1 MFTHLWRLSSIGVL
15 WVISS
20 AVAIAQTKGSSPCE
34 HVRQTGSA
42 AVYGYVFKT
51 YEAVNPD
58 DDPACLRI
66 YRNGKIVYFLA
77 AEEQKYFLGQP
88 ADARFKIPH
97 VPNGVDLTGNGR
109 PDMIV
114 TSWSGGAHC
123 CYTHYIF
130 ELRPK
135 LRLLTTIDDGNSD
148 LSHFEKLDK
157 SLGYYYVTSDI
168 WSYWPSS
175 FASSVRHD
183 KVILKWDNEKFRL
196 DLGMMRDP
204 PPNPQQWKAALK
216 DVDDALKDGG
226 EIRGALGVT
235 LWAAA
240 LDLIYTGH
248 SDLAW
253 KFVREANPNALIG
266 DNPSLEDFCTE
277 LKRDEYWPDLEP
289 TLKAVPEECARAKVK
304 AKE

>member
-1 MFTHLWRLSSIGVL
+1 MFTHLRRLFFIGVL

-20 AVAIAQTKGSSPCE
+20 AVATAQTEGARTCE

-42 AVYGYVFKT
+42 AVHGYVFKT
-51 YEAVNPD
+51 YEPINPD

-66 YRNGKIVYFLA
+66 YRDGKMVYFLA
-77 AEEQKYFLGQP
+77 DEKQRYYLGQP
-88 ADARFKIPH
+88 DDARSKIPQ

-123 CYTHYIF
+123 CYEHYIF
-130 ELRPK
+130 ELTPK
-135 LRLLTTIDDGNSD
+135 LRLLTTIEDGDID
-148 LSHFEKLDK
+148 LAHFEKLDQ
-157 SLGYYYVTSDI
+157 GRGYYVTSDI

-183 KVILKWDNEKFRL
+183 NVILKWYKEKFRL
-196 DLGMMRDP
+196 DLGKIRFP
-204 PPNPQQWKAALK
+204 PPNAQQWNAALK

-226 EIRGALGVT
+226 DIRGALGVT
-235 LWAAA
+235 LWDTT

-266 DNPSLEDFCTE
+266 NNPSLEDFCTG
-277 LKRDEYWPDLEP
+277 LKEGEYWPDLEP
-289 TLKAVPEECARAKVK
+289 TLKDVPEECARAKVR
-304 AKE
+304 AKK